1 MCFSAG
7 KYFHA
12 LSLIAREAITYD
24 IATKKEEYSEI
35 LKTTAII
42 EYFLTCS
49 QSNINRDS
57 IIVEWFLVT
66 ERFPSVTLGPVPRK
80 TVKFKRGLNE
90 ILSKVFLA

>member
-1 MCFSAG
+1 MCFSTG

-49 QSNINRDS
+49 Q
-57 IIVEWFLVT
+57 
-66 ERFPSVTLGPVPRK
+66 
-80 TVKFKRGLNE
+80 
-90 ILSKVFLA
+90 